1 VLKKVDPATLATLKA
16 NPRNPAAAAR
26 AVSELSG
33 LPPSSVGRV
42 LALSATYKAQLATL
56 GAVDPATLATL
67 ASQPA
72 NTAAQVKAVGEIATR
87 LGIPPSQAIARL
99 QAVGAVPRADL
110 AFLMANGQRVQLA
123 AAQLQSVSKVPP
135 SDLAYLQ
142 ANGAK
147 VTKAQKDNPGQ
158 WQTWWWICV
167 AAQILFIPFVFLL
180 TGYWNPRTARGAERE
195 HERMV
200 ERELAELQAGRAD
213 TA

>member
-1 VLKKVDPATLATLKA
+1 
-16 NPRNPAAAAR
+16 
-26 AVSELSG
+26 
-33 LPPSSVGRV
+33 
-42 LALSATYKAQLATL
+42 
-56 GAVDPATLATL
+56 
-67 ASQPA
+67 
-72 NTAAQVKAVGEIATR
+72 
-87 LGIPPSQAIARL
+87 
-99 QAVGAVPRADL
+99 
-110 AFLMANGQRVQLA
+110 MANGQRVQLA
-123 AAQLQSVSKVPP
+123 AAQLQSISKVPP

-200 ERELAELQAGRAD
+200 ERELAQLQAGRAD